1 MSPFLLYVRPSFLV
15 LGHGNLRMLELSRSI
30 VAMHNNGMDG
40 GDLLSLYRQM
50 LLIRRFEEKSA
61 EMYALAK
68 IAGFLHLYIGEEA
81 IAVGAMAALR
91 SDDYVISAYRDHGHC
106 LARGADPG
114 KVMAELFGKATGLCQ
129 GKGGSMHLADLPHRF
144 MGGYAIV
151 GGHIPLA
158 TGLAFATKYQQLDL
172 VTVCFFGE
180 GAIPSG
186 QAHEALNLA
195 ALWKLPV
202 IFICENNRYG
212 MGTPAE
218 RAIALYAGVAET
230 ARSYGIPAERIDGM
244 DVLAVRDVM
253 RKVVE
258 QVRAGQGPCFI
269 EAMTYRFMGHSMSD
283 PAHGHYRTKEEVDV
297 HRKRDPLLLL
307 KETILS
313 NNLGTEADVK
323 QLEREVGEVV
333 TSAVRFAAES
343 PFPLPSAL
351 YTDVMREA

>member
-1 MSPFLLYVRPSFLV
+1 MVVP
-15 LGHGNLRMLELSRSI
+15 RMDRNDI
-30 VAMHNNGMDG
+30 
-40 GDLLSLYRQM
+40 LSLYRQM

-81 IAVGAMAALR
+81 IAVGTIAALR
-91 SDDYVISAYRDHGHC
+91 PDDYAISAYRDHGHC
-106 LARGADPG
+106 LARGSDPG
-114 KVMAELFGKATGLCQ
+114 HVMAELFGKATGLCQ
-129 GKGGSMHLADLPHRF
+129 GKGGSMHLVDAPRRF

-158 TGLAFATKYQQLDL
+158 TGLAFATKYQSLDL

-202 IFICENNRYG
+202 IFVCENNRYG

-218 RAIALYAGVAET
+218 RAIALYANVAET
-230 ARSYGIPAERIDGM
+230 ARSYGIKAERVDGM

-253 RKVVE
+253 RKVVD
-258 QVRAGQGPCFI
+258 QVRTGHGPYFV

-283 PAHGHYRTKEEVDV
+283 PAHGHYRTKDEVDE

-307 KETILS
+307 KQTMQRDNLADET
-313 NNLGTEADVK
+313 DFK
-323 QLEREVGEVV
+323 KLEQEVGEVV
-333 TSAVRFAAES
+333 SAAVRFADES
-343 PFPLPSAL
+343 PFPTPSDLHAH
-351 YTDVMREA
+351 VMQAD

>member
-1 MSPFLLYVRPSFLV
+1 
-15 LGHGNLRMLELSRSI
+15 
-30 VAMHNNGMDG
+30 MDRN
-40 GDLLSLYRQM
+40 DLLSLYRQM

-91 SDDYVISAYRDHGHC
+91 PDDYAISAYRDHGHC
-106 LARGADPG
+106 LARGSDPRY
-114 KVMAELFGKATGLCQ
+114 VMAELFGKATGLCH
-129 GKGGSMHLADLPHRF
+129 GKGGSMHLVDAPRRF

-158 TGLAFATKYQQLDL
+158 TGLAFAAKYQTLDL

-202 IFICENNRYG
+202 IFVCENNRYG

-218 RAIALYAGVAET
+218 RAIALYANVAET
-230 ARSYGIPAERIDGM
+230 ARSYGIMAECVDGM
-244 DVLAVRDVM
+244 DVLAVREAM
-253 RKVVE
+253 CKVVE
-258 QVRAGQGPCFI
+258 
-269 EAMTYRFMGHSMSD
+269 
-283 PAHGHYRTKEEVDV
+283 
-297 HRKRDPLLLL
+297 
-307 KETILS
+307 
-313 NNLGTEADVK
+313 
-323 QLEREVGEVV
+323 
-333 TSAVRFAAES
+333 
-343 PFPLPSAL
+343 
-351 YTDVMREA
+351 